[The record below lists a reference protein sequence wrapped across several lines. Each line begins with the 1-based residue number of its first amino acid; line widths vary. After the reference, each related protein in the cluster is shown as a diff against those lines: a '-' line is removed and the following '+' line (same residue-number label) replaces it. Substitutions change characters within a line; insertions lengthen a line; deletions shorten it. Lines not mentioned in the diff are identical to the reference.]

1 MTAFLIRLLL
11 PSGADPGD
19 PQVRQRCGSVSGGVG
34 IALNALLFLGKLLSG
49 LATGSIAVVADAF
62 NNLSDAASSVITLV
76 GFRLAGQDADQEHPF
91 GHGRMEY
98 LTGLV
103 VALAILLMGVEIGK
117 SSLEKIFSPEVT
129 TFSWM
134 AVVILFL
141 SILVKLWMF
150 FFNRTLGRRIGSAAM
165 EATAADSLS
174 DSYVLLSDVD
184 GDIIYAS
191 GGSSSDLSNY
201 TDSRIP
207 QRVLQQVLSS
217 GSYNGLTNLDGIY
230 SEKRYLAAYPFGIIF
245 GGATIP
251 QGLVLVSSDTSSV
264 SEMWR
269 ATATIFFFT
278 AVTVLLI
285 AVIASSITS
294 SHQVRPLNEMAEA
307 ARKFGQGEFDVRVTG
322 YENRCDEVGTLAE
335 AFNSMAASLSKVET
349 QRSEFIA
356 NVSHELKTPMT
367 TISGFAEGILDGTIP
382 PERERDSLEIIV
394 SETRRLS
401 RLVRRMLDLSRL
413 NALTENITAQEQFDL
428 TETVSQVLVS
438 LEGKITGRDLDVD
451 VKMPDEPL
459 KVWGDP
465 DSVTQ
470 VCYNLLDNAAKF
482 AAKGTTITVQITK
495 KDGKAY
501 TSIRNL
507 GATIPP
513 DELSLLFDRFHKA
526 DYSRSMDREGVGLGL
541 YIVKTILGNLKE
553 NITVTSE
560 DGVTNFTFTLTLA

>member
-1 MTAFLIRLLL
+1 MENKRSIFKRYFGICATMILMSITILGVVFLVFAAQYFKQDKIDMLEKNATYAAELTQQHCYSMDGTWRIMEKDSLLDSWVPMAKSMDGDIYLVNMSGETLLCSHRSACSHKVYSVPQEALDQVREEGVFTQVGKMGEIYRSSYYTVGVPLVVGGDKIAGVVFASASAEELTSFLSEILKMFLI
-11 PSGADPGD
+11 S
-19 PQVRQRCGSVSGGVG
+19 
-34 IALNALLFLGKLLSG
+34 ALVVM
-49 LATGSIAVVADAF
+49 VVAFILTYFVTNSLVRPLRDMLAATESFAKGDFTARVPVCDQDEIGRLAMAF
-62 NNLSDAASSVITLV
+62 NNMATS
-76 GFRLAGQDADQEHPF
+76 LAQQE
-91 GHGRMEY
+91 
-98 LTGLV
+98 TV
-103 VALAILLMGVEIGK
+103 
-117 SSLEKIFSPEVT
+117 
-129 TFSWM
+129 
-134 AVVILFL
+134 
-141 SILVKLWMF
+141 
-150 FFNRTLGRRIGSAAM
+150 RRS
-165 EATAADSLS
+165 
-174 DSYVLLSDVD
+174 
-184 GDIIYAS
+184 
-191 GGSSSDLSNY
+191 
-201 TDSRIP
+201 
-207 QRVLQQVLSS
+207 
-217 GSYNGLTNLDGIY
+217 
-230 SEKRYLAAYPFGIIF
+230 
-245 GGATIP
+245 
-251 QGLVLVSSDTSSV
+251 
-264 SEMWR
+264 
-269 ATATIFFFT
+269 
-278 AVTVLLI
+278 
-285 AVIASSITS
+285 
-294 SHQVRPLNEMAEA
+294 
-307 ARKFGQGEFDVRVTG
+307 
-322 YENRCDEVGTLAE
+322 
-335 AFNSMAASLSKVET
+335 
-349 QRSEFIA
+349 FIA

>member
-1 MTAFLIRLLL
+1 MMVAIVFLSFFMLSAAFMMLSYRYIIAEKRDAMERNADYIASFTSEYIQQ
-11 PSGADPGD
+11 SGSLDVYFRSYVATLA
-19 PQVRQRCGSVSGGVG
+19 SVS
-34 IALNALLFLGKLLSG
+34 
-49 LATGSIAVVADAF
+49 
-62 NNLSDAASSVITLV
+62 
-76 GFRLAGQDADQEHPF
+76 
-91 GHGRMEY
+91 
-98 LTGLV
+98 
-103 VALAILLMGVEIGK
+103 
-117 SSLEKIFSPEVT
+117 
-129 TFSWM
+129 
-134 AVVILFL
+134 
-141 SILVKLWMF
+141 
-150 FFNRTLGRRIGSAAM
+150 
-165 EATAADSLS
+165 DSN
-174 DSYVLLSDVD
+174 VLLSDVD

-191 GGSSSDLSNY
+191 GG
-201 TDSRIP
+201 R
-207 QRVLQQVLSS
+207 
-217 GSYNGLTNLDGIY
+217 
-230 SEKRYLAAYPFGIIF
+230 
-245 GGATIP
+245 
-251 QGLVLVSSDTSSV
+251 LVLVSSDTSSV

>member
-1 MTAFLIRLLL
+1 MERNADYIASFTSEYIQQ
-11 PSGADPGD
+11 SGSLDVYFRSYVATLA
-19 PQVRQRCGSVSGGVG
+19 SVS
-34 IALNALLFLGKLLSG
+34 
-49 LATGSIAVVADAF
+49 
-62 NNLSDAASSVITLV
+62 
-76 GFRLAGQDADQEHPF
+76 
-91 GHGRMEY
+91 
-98 LTGLV
+98 
-103 VALAILLMGVEIGK
+103 
-117 SSLEKIFSPEVT
+117 
-129 TFSWM
+129 
-134 AVVILFL
+134 
-141 SILVKLWMF
+141 
-150 FFNRTLGRRIGSAAM
+150 
-165 EATAADSLS
+165 DSN
-174 DSYVLLSDVD
+174 VLLSDVD

-322 YENRCDEVGTLAE
+322 YEGRCDEISTLAE
-335 AFNSMAASLSKVET
+335 AFNSMANSLAKVES

-382 PERERDSLEIIV
+382 PERQKESLQIVV

-401 RLVRRMLDLSRL
+401 RLVRRMLDLARL
-413 NALTENITAQEQFDL
+413 NALTEDTLTAQEQFDL
-428 TETVSQVLVS
+428 TEVVSQVIIS
-438 LEGKITGRDLDVD
+438 LESKITGRHLDVD
-451 VKMPDEPL
+451 VQMPDEKL
-459 KVWGDP
+459 MVWGDP
-465 DSVTQ
+465 DSITQ

-482 AAKGTTITVQITK
+482 AAAGTAITVQITK

-507 GATIPP
+507 GSTIPK
-513 DELSLLFDRFHKA
+513 DELPLLFDRFHKA

-560 DGVTNFTFTLTLA
+560 DGVTQFTFTLTLA